1 MWRVVYVAKKYIAML
16 CAKMVCAGVACVM
29 LESSV
34 IDVSESAVFSNSSL
48 LESSLP
54 ESSLK
59 TFRQKR
65 AQNFAES
72 TNSQKSAN
80 NAESI
85 NDIDSIDSQDSTPK
99 NQAKSAQDTDL
110 DSKADFKAESAQDF
124 DIDSSAE
131 SKLDST
137 ATSAPNQSQISA
149 PSATA
154 AQSQIS
160 TQSTATQNH
169 SATNASQASAPESRA
184 ESKSDS
190 EAKSTTKSTAPNATR
205 AKPKLN
211 SFLRLQEIELSSFTS
226 FANIHAAGLVNR
238 ANLGYSG
245 LFARLTLQSASFNL
259 GKANLLIGSSVSVFG
274 QIADFNPRQTPNPT
288 SQNNATLNQNPHATY
303 APEIYSYLI
312 NNDEAKDV
320 LFTSDLVHIPALF
333 LQIDRELKGGDNIGF
348 QAGRFG
354 AEYEWIGDY
363 LEGAE
368 VFYHHKHARYALGG
382 FYRQS
387 YANPAENT
395 SYQYIKDLYEKQQG
409 YNLGAHFY
417 ADANYE
423 LERSGVRAYANYFQN
438 LYFITGIKYYINTPD
453 SELNENAFLN
463 YKGKRHI
470 FENLHLGFLM
480 HFAFVSAG
488 VQGARFCADPERA
501 QKAGLNCYQKGSFGK
516 LNGGMWRLEANA
528 NYKHTRLVLGY
539 VGNSTNG
546 ATNLLP
552 IYADNNP
559 LEYNTYIYSEG
570 AQTLFARLGFGSGHW
585 GGFVGY
591 GRSVF
596 FDPSVRYSNQALFE
610 LEARTGVVNWHL
622 TMTYLD
628 EMDSYRAF
636 ISKLWFGYNF

>member
-1 MWRVVYVAKKYIAML
+1 MWRVVYVAII
-16 CAKMVCAGVACVM
+16 CVM

-34 IDVSESAVFSNSSL
+34 IDVSESAVFSDSAL
-48 LESSLP
+48 LESTLS

-72 TNSQKSAN
+72 TNNQKSAN
-80 NAESI
+80 S
-85 NDIDSIDSQDSTPK
+85 
-99 NQAKSAQDTDL
+99 
-110 DSKADFKAESAQDF
+110 AESAAKSKL
-124 DIDSSAE
+124 DSNLDSVEDSKINFAPE
-131 SKLDST
+131 SKLEST

-154 AQSQIS
+154 
-160 TQSTATQNH
+160 QN
-169 SATNASQASAPESRA
+169 TSQASAPESRA
-184 ESKSDS
+184 ESKS
-190 EAKSTTKSTAPNATR
+190 ESTAKNGAQDTGQATR
-205 AKPKLN
+205 QNTGKATSNAAAPTRTNPKLN
-211 SFLRLQEIELSSFTS
+211 SFLRLQEMELSSFTS
-226 FANIHAAGLVNR
+226 FANIHAAGLTNR

-259 GKANLLIGSSVSVFG
+259 GKANLLIGSSVSAFG
-274 QIADFNPRQTPNPT
+274 QIADFNQHSNIGSNASPN
-288 SQNNATLNQNPHATY
+288 SQNNAALNQNPNATY
-303 APEIYSYLI
+303 SPELYAYLI

-333 LQIDRELKGGDNIGF
+333 LQIDKDLKGGDNIGF

-368 VFYHHKHARYALGG
+368 VFYHHKNARYALGG

-480 HFAFVSAG
+480 HFAFVSTG

-559 LEYNTYIYSEG
+559 LEYNTYIYGEG

-596 FDPSVRYSNQALFE
+596 FDPSVRYSNQAVFE

>member
-1 MWRVVYVAKKYIAML
+1 MWRVVYVAII
-16 CAKMVCAGVACVM
+16 CVM

-34 IDVSESAVFSNSSL
+34 IDVSESAVFSDSSL

-99 NQAKSAQDTDL
+99 NQA
-110 DSKADFKAESAQDF
+110 ESAQDF

-131 SKLDST
+131 SKLEST

-154 AQSQIS
+154 Q
-160 TQSTATQNH
+160 
-169 SATNASQASAPESRA
+169 SQASAPESRA
-184 ESKSDS
+184 DSKSDS
-190 EAKSTTKSTAPNATR
+190 KAKSTTKSATPNTSQATTKNSTTITKQSTNTVTNATR
-205 AKPKLN
+205 ANPKLN
-211 SFLRLQEIELSSFTS
+211 SFLRLQEMELSSFTS
-226 FANIHAAGLVNR
+226 FANIHAAGLTNR

-245 LFARLTLQSASFNL
+245 LFARLTLQSVSFNL
-259 GKANLLIGSSVSVFG
+259 GRANLLIGSSVSVFG

-288 SQNNATLNQNPHATY
+288 SQNNATLNQNPNATY

-368 VFYHHKHARYALGG
+368 VFYHHKNARYALGG

-395 SYQYIKDLYEKQQG
+395 SYQYIKNLYEKQQG

-559 LEYNTYIYSEG
+559 LEYNTYIYGEG